1 MADKNLV
8 KDISNKSNMLVS
20 MYLQQ
25 MKLNIHKLYLKK
37 FLDILLS
44 LSLKYQSYL
53 ITRIFKVIKKDL
65 L

>member
-44 LSLKYQSYL
+44 LSLKYQSYF